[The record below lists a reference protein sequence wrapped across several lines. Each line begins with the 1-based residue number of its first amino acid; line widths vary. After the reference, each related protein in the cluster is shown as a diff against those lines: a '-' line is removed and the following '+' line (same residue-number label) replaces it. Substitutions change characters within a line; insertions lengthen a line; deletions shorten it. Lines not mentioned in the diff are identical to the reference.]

1 MYCRKMRKI
10 FHFTQVLIIW
20 KKHRRLLLVSMSPG
34 GRVWNSSTVL
44 WPIFLL
50 MEITEADRENFCIA
64 THPHAFSTMY
74 KNFFIIISLY
84 MISHKAATTKEE
96 RNISYA
102 KMIEVIYFMMEIFS
116 NSIWKVMKGVGLMPN
131 IF

>member
-1 MYCRKMRKI
+1 MLMRCADTYCRKMRKI

-96 RNISYA
+96 RNISYC
-102 KMIEVIYFMMEIFS
+102 KDDRSHLFHDGNFQ
-116 NSIWKVMKGVGLMPN
+116 
-131 IF
+131 